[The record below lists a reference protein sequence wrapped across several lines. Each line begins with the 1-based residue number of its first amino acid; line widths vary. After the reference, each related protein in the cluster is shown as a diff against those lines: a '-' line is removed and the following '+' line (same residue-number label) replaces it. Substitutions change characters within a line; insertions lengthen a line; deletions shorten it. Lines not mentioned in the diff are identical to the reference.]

1 MVVSKDNSNKFSE
14 KKYKFDKLVITY
26 PEDLILKNNFWVNL
40 FIYHLEGMA
49 SWTNEPVLKDVTL
62 EMLLTVLFMAPVF
75 FVDCPCVPM
84 LPAVFLAS
92 TILKTISSSSF
103 L

>member
-14 KKYKFDKLVITY
+14 KKYKLYKLVITY

-49 SWTNEPVLKDVTL
+49 S
-62 EMLLTVLFMAPVF
+62 
-75 FVDCPCVPM
+75 
-84 LPAVFLAS
+84 
-92 TILKTISSSSF
+92 
-103 L
+103 